1 MEVVGRLMSARYA
14 LLIGSSSY
22 EDPGFRESPSA
33 AVDIQR
39 LAGLLDDPEIGDF
52 EVATHIDPTWSQAR
66 VHLARFCTDREP
78 GDVLLIYFT
87 GLAALDTYDNLY
99 LCFRDTDRVLLAAT
113 GVSASFLI
121 GLLESC
127 RAHRKVLILESVY
140 SGGILRGALR
150 IPEGLV
156 ILTASGPHEYGFE
169 STEQG
174 ASIFTYYLTEGL
186 RTGEADINSDGDV
199 TFEELLAYTKRRV
212 EAREEGQ
219 RPRLF
224 NLAEH
229 PIVAAKVARHI
240 FISYSR
246 ADTSFAIDIRDKLI
260 SSGHK
265 AWMDESGIAGGEDWH
280 IRIGAAIDEAKAV
293 VAILSPDALGSTW
306 VRRELNYADRTGKP
320 IFPIICK
327 HSAIPGW
334 YELQFGDLQRLDFTG
349 ANHQKE
355 FETLLDSIQR
365 TLRLRSLSDGS
376 SP

>member
-1 MEVVGRLMSARYA
+1 MSARYA
-14 LLIGSSSY
+14 LLIGSSSC
-22 EDPGFRESPSA
+22 EDPGLRESPSA

-39 LAGLLDDPEIGDF
+39 LAALLEDPGIGDF
-52 EVATHIDPTWSQAR
+52 GVAIHIDPTWSQAR
-66 VHLARFCTDREP
+66 VLLARFCTDREP
-78 GDVLLIYFT
+78 DDVVLIYFT
-87 GLAALDTYDNLY
+87 GLAALDRYDDLH
-99 LCFRDTDRVLLAAT
+99 LCFRDTDLSLLAAT
-113 GVSASFLI
+113 GVSGSFLI

-127 RAHRKVLILESVY
+127 RAQRKALILESVY

-156 ILTASGPHEYGFE
+156 ILAASGPHEYAFE

-224 NLAEH
+224 NLAEY
-229 PIVAAKVARHI
+229 PIVAAKVAQHV

-246 ADTSFAIDIRDKLI
+246 SDKSFAAQIRDKLI
-260 SSGHK
+260 STGHK
-265 AWMDESGIAGGEDWH
+265 AWMDEDSISGGEDWR
-280 IRIGAAIDEAKAV
+280 IRIGAAIDGAKAV

-306 VRRELNYADRTGKP
+306 VRRELNYADRMGKP

-327 HSAIPGW
+327 NSEIPGW
-334 YELQFGDLQRLDFTG
+334 YELQFGNLQRLDFTG
-349 ANHQKE
+349 ADHQKE
-355 FETLLDSIQR
+355 FETLLDSIR
-365 TLRLRSLSDGS
+365 RILRLRSMSEG
-376 SP
+376 PPP

>member
-1 MEVVGRLMSARYA
+1 MSARYA

-33 AVDIQR
+33 SFDIQR
-39 LAGLLDDPEIGDF
+39 LSGLLEDPEIGDF

-78 GDVLLIYFT
+78 EDVLLIYFT
-87 GLAALDTYDNLY
+87 GLAALDAHDNLY
-99 LCFRDTDRVLLAAT
+99 LCFRDTDQGLLAAT
-113 GVSASFLI
+113 GVGASFLI

-127 RAHRKVLILESVY
+127 RAERKVLILESVY
-140 SGGILRGALR
+140 SGGVLRGALS

-156 ILTASGPHEYGFE
+156 ILAASGPHEYAFE

-174 ASIFTYYLTEGL
+174 ANIFTYYLSEGL

-212 EAREEGQ
+212 ETREQGQ

-224 NLAEH
+224 NLAEY

-246 ADTSFAIDIRDKLI
+246 ADTIFASDIRDKLI

-265 AWMDESGIAGGEDWH
+265 AWLDENGISGGQNWH
-280 IRIGAAIDEAKAV
+280 VRIGAAIDEAKAV
-293 VAILSPDALGSTW
+293 VAILSPDAFGSTW
-306 VRRELNYADRTGKP
+306 VERELSYADKVRKP
-320 IFPIICK
+320 IFPITCRP
-327 HSAIPGW
+327 SEIPGW
-334 YELQFGDLQRLDFTG
+334 YELQFGNLQRLDFTG
-349 ANHQKE
+349 ANQQKE
-355 FETLLDSIQR
+355 FEALLNSIQR
-365 TLRLRSLSDGS
+365 TLRLRSLSGGS

>member
-1 MEVVGRLMSARYA
+1 MSARYA

-39 LAGLLDDPEIGDF
+39 LASLLEDPEIGDF
-52 EVATHIDPTWSQAR
+52 EVATHIDPTWAQAQ

-78 GDVLLIYFT
+78 EDVLLIYFT
-87 GLAALDTYDNLY
+87 GLAALDAHDNLY
-99 LCFRDTDRVLLAAT
+99 LCLRDTDRGLLAAT
-113 GVSASFLI
+113 GVSASFLL

-127 RAHRKVLILESVY
+127 RAERKVLILESVY
-140 SGGILRGALR
+140 SGAVLRGVLR

-156 ILTASGPHEYGFE
+156 ILAASGPQEYAFE
-169 STEQG
+169 STEQD
-174 ASIFTYYLTEGL
+174 ANIFTYYLTEGL
-186 RTGEADINSDGDV
+186 RTGEADINTDGDV

-224 NLAEH
+224 NLAEY

-246 ADTSFAIDIRDKLI
+246 ADTIFATDIRDKLI

-265 AWMDESGIAGGEDWH
+265 AWMDESSISGGEDWH

-306 VRRELNYADRTGKP
+306 VRRELNYADKMGKP

-327 HSAIPGW
+327 QSAIPGW

-349 ANHQKE
+349 ANQQKE
-355 FETLLDSIQR
+355 FETLLNSIQR
-365 TLRLRSLSDGS
+365 TLRLRSLSEGS
-376 SP
+376 GP

>member
-1 MEVVGRLMSARYA
+1 MSTRYA
-14 LLIGSSSY
+14 LLMGSSSY
-22 EDPGFRESPSA
+22 EDPRFRESPSA
-33 AVDIQR
+33 TFDIQR
-39 LAGLLDDPEIGDF
+39 LSSLLENPEIGDF
-52 EVATHIDPTWSQAR
+52 EVASHIDQTWSQAR

-78 GDVLLIYFT
+78 EDVLLIYFS
-87 GLAALDTYDNLY
+87 GLAALDAYDNLY
-99 LCFRDTDRVLLAAT
+99 LCFSDTDRGLLEAT

-127 RAHRKVLILESVY
+127 RAQRKVLILESVY
-140 SGGILRGALR
+140 SGGVLRGAVR

-156 ILTASGPHEYGFE
+156 ILAASGPHEYAFE

-174 ASIFTYYLTEGL
+174 ANIFTYYLTEGL
-186 RTGEADINSDGDV
+186 RTGEADINCDGDV

-224 NLAEH
+224 NLAEY

-246 ADTSFAIDIRDKLI
+246 ADTIFATDIRNKLI

-265 AWMDESGIAGGEDWH
+265 AWMDESNISGGEDWH

-293 VAILSPDALGSTW
+293 VAILSSDALSSTW
-306 VRRELNYADRTGKP
+306 VRRELNYADRIGKP

-327 HSAIPGW
+327 QSTIPGW

-349 ANHQKE
+349 ANQQEE
-355 FETLLDSIQR
+355 FETLLNSIQR
-365 TLRLRSLSDGS
+365 TLRLRSLSEGS
-376 SP
+376 SS